1 MNYNKKELKQG
12 ISLHNIKTNKFKTNL
27 YAVFLAT
34 PLDREN
40 VTKTALLPAVL
51 RRGTKNIKSQDLIS
65 KKLEEMYGASFD
77 CGIEKT
83 GDNQIIKFYLETIN
97 ENFLPENDELDKK
110 CIELLFDIIF
120 NPLIEN
126 NGFKPEYVE
135 SEKKK
140 LKQIIEAKKDNK
152 RAYSFERCIEEMFK
166 DEPYGLYKFGYVEDL
181 EKINPQNLY
190 EHYKELIKRCK
201 IDIFVSGNMSSI
213 AKHSENNENNSNN
226 NNCEQNNGIKTENGK
241 NTMQGNS
248 ISNLIENNE
257 HIQALCQR
265 EPEYIVNK
273 ENSEKA
279 QPRKENIVEEKMQV
293 GQGNLVIGLSSSS
306 QLENQKFIMSVY
318 NAILGGGANSK
329 LFQNVREKNS
339 LAYTAGSTF
348 RRQKNA
354 IFIRCGIEIENYQKA
369 LDTIKEQIE
378 DIKNGN
384 FTEEDMENAKK
395 LIISS
400 VKGISSEQDTE
411 ITYYYGQELSDTFT
425 TIEDYEDKINN
436 VTKENIVAVAKD
448 IWVNT
453 VYFLRD

>member
-1 MNYNKKELKQG
+1 MNYIKKEVKQG
-12 ISLHNIKTNKFKTNL
+12 ISLHNINTNKFKTNL

-34 PLDREN
+34 PLNREN
-40 VTKTALLPAVL
+40 VTKNALLTAVL

-97 ENFLPENDELDKK
+97 EAFLPEKDELDKK
-110 CIELLFDIIF
+110 CIELLFDIIL
-120 NPLIEN
+120 NPLVEN
-126 NGFKPEYVE
+126 DGFKPEYVE
-135 SEKKK
+135 SEKEK
-140 LKQIIEAKKDNK
+140 LKQIIEGKIDNK

-166 DEPYGLYKFGYVEDL
+166 NEPYGLYKFGYVEDL
-181 EKINPQNLY
+181 DKITPQNLY
-190 EHYKELIKRCK
+190 EHYQELIKKCK
-201 IDIFVSGNMSSI
+201 IDIFVSGNL
-213 AKHSENNENNSNN
+213 KENDMNS
-226 NNCEQNNGIKTENGK
+226 
-241 NTMQGNS
+241 
-248 ISNLIENNE
+248 LIENNAE
-257 HIQALCQR
+257 IKRLEAR
-265 EPEYIVNK
+265 TPEYIENK
-273 ENSEKA
+273 ENSDKI
-279 QPRKENIVEEKMQV
+279 PVRKENVVEEKMQV
-293 GQGNLVIGLSSSS
+293 GQGNLVIGLSSNS
-306 QLENQKFIMSVY
+306 QIENEKFVMSVY

-348 RRQKNA
+348 RRQKNT

-378 DIKNGN
+378 DIKNGK
-384 FTEEDMENAKK
+384 FTEDDIENAKK
-395 LIISS
+395 LIIAS

-425 TIEDYEDKINN
+425 TIEDY
-436 VTKENIVAVAKD
+436 VTKENIEEVAKE
-448 IWVNT
+448 IWINT